1 MIRINLLPVRQNR
14 KLEAARRDL
23 LLSILGGVAVLG
35 LSVAAWAA
43 LNVRLAAQT
52 SENQE
57 LKAEVEKLQAD
68 VAKVD
73 EIEKLQKEL
82 KQKLGVI
89 DGLRAR
95 KQGPVHLL
103 DDLASAT
110 PDNLRLTGLEQKG
123 NDLKISGVSVNNE
136 TISQYLR
143 ALDASPYFGDVF
155 LQDIE
160 STAPDPDFGAELKAF
175 RLSAKVT
182 VPTAEELGKGTTPA
196 TPAPEGAAP
205 APDAG
210 AAAPTTEPAPAGAAA
225 PAPAPTEGA
234 TPAGGAQ

>member
-23 LLSILGGVAVLG
+23 LLSILGGVATFG
-35 LSVAAWAA
+35 LVMAGWAA
-43 LNVRLAAQT
+43 LNVRLAAQQ
-52 SENQE
+52 SKNAELQE
-57 LKAEVEKLQAD
+57 EVEKLQAD

-95 KQGPVHLL
+95 KQGPVHML
-103 DDLASAT
+103 DDLALAS
-110 PDNLRLTGLEQKG
+110 PDNLRLTSLEQKG
-123 NDLKISGVSVNNE
+123 NDLKIAGVSVNNE

-182 VPTAEELGKGTTPA
+182 LPSREAVAEPA
-196 TPAPEGAAP
+196 GGAA
-205 APDAG
+205 AAAGTPDAG
-210 AAAPTTEPAPAGAAA
+210 ATPGAAPQEAAPQGAAA
-225 PAPAPTEGA
+225 GEASPAPT
-234 TPAGGAQ
+234 GGAQ